1 MNYMPQDPTKQT
13 SCRNCL
19 FAIYDGDTQT
29 GCEANR
35 IEKFGNFVVEA
46 YDDSKEFYVI
56 NRFCNLYRPLYWN
69 NGIKDIVAAKK
80 ETCVT
85 FDLLI
90 DCDEIDEEYY
100 DIIKHELHNINYTS
114 QMYKVVLFYS
124 YESTKEQKQLV
135 LNIYKEFPN
144 INFSIYFN
152 KIDYIYGFLSKTR
165 NSFHVILN
173 KNNIKDCGIFINKVN
188 ELINEDLKRFVICK
202 DSNRVAISS
211 TTCRIL
217 YPTLYLDYE
226 TKIVEL
232 EKDSKEQNLFVEI

>member
-19 FAIYDGDTQT
+19 FAIYDGKTQT

-35 IEKFGNFVVEA
+35 IEKFGSLVIEA
-46 YDDSKEFYVI
+46 YDDLKEFYVI

-80 ETCVT
+80 ETCIT

-90 DCDEIDEEYY
+90 DCDGIDEEYY
-100 DIIKHELHNINYTS
+100 DIIKHELHNINHTP
-114 QMYKVVLFYS
+114 QMHKIVLFYS
-124 YESTKEQKQLV
+124 HESTKEQKQLV

-144 INFSIYFN
+144 ITFSIYVN
-152 KIDYIYGFLSKTR
+152 RIECIYGFLSKTK
-165 NSFHVILN
+165 NSFHTILN
-173 KNNIKDCGIFINKVN
+173 KSNIKDCGIFINKVN

-202 DSNRVAISS
+202 DSNKVAISS
-211 TTCRIL
+211 IACRIL

-226 TKIVEL
+226 NQIIEL